1 MLQFVIRWF
10 LIGMRRQFNDKG
22 VVFSTNCAGTAEC
35 PHAKE
40 WSWTPMSHNTQIKMN
55 HSPIWLRVKAM
66 KLWEENVELNL
77 YDFGL
82 GSGSLD
88 LISKAEISKEKLAVL
103 SHMKIKHFCA
113 SKDTIKK
120 MKTTHRMGE
129 HVC

>member
-1 MLQFVIRWF
+1 MLQFVIRWL
-10 LIGMRRQFNDKG
+10 LIGMRRQFNEKRI
-22 VVFSTNCAGTAEC
+22 VVSTNDAGTAEC

-40 WSWTPMSHNTQIKMN
+40 WSWTLMSHSTQIKWITDLN
-55 HSPIWLRVKAM
+55 VRVKAM
-66 KLWEENVELNL
+66 KLLEENVELNL

-103 SHMKIKHFCA
+103 YHMKIKHFCA
-113 SKDTIKK
+113 SKDAIKK